1 MAGGRL
7 WRVAV
12 VDDHA
17 QVRKVIRTWLEIDER
32 TEFAGEAADAAGA
45 IELIRSGTI
54 DAVLLD
60 IELPGRNGLDVLR
73 TIRREGSTTV
83 VVIYSGHD
91 PMYDEAMRLG
101 ADAFHSKSDA
111 LADVVDTICARC
123 AARLD

>member
-17 QVRKVIRTWLEIDER
+17 QVRRVVRLWLEMDER
-32 TEFAGEAADAAGA
+32 TEFAGEAGDAAGA
-45 IELIRSGTI
+45 FDLIRGGAI

-73 TIRREGSTTV
+73 TIRREGLTTV
-83 VVIYSGHD
+83 VVMYSGHD
-91 PMYDEAMRLG
+91 PMSDEAMRLG
-101 ADAFHSKSDA
+101 ADAFHSKNDA
-111 LADVVDTICARC
+111 IADVIDTICARC
-123 AARLD
+123 AARFD